1 MMGSIAMLREDLG
14 SHAIELAGRDTRLRV
29 PLERFECE
37 TDDVARRLQPVP
49 FSVGCDRHRS
59 MCAAT
64 LLGVALTT
72 AVSAGQTITCPAD
85 DGEID
90 RIVFPG
96 GAPNLSAEML
106 KSRALFIV
114 ARDDANDAGLR
125 LPIIRVNTKGRLCP
139 NS

>member
-1 MMGSIAMLREDLG
+1 
-14 SHAIELAGRDTRLRV
+14 
-29 PLERFECE
+29 
-37 TDDVARRLQPVP
+37 
-49 FSVGCDRHRS
+49 